1 MDGSRRTSLG
11 HSEVTAEGLLEYVE
25 FECVA
30 PGSCLFSKIRFMA
43 MESFVWE
50 DQAPL
55 LRQLPLNLVEL
66 LWANDWRCPFLLD
79 TGFDTELE
87 AYTLVAGLPGSTETA
102 ATNRRFARIL
112 VAWSLRNCSTIQRLR
127 KRAAST
133 DPYQQAAT
141 LQEFRERHSARTTPF
156 IPSAS
161 KVLFSTNHW
170 RNRRERRKAKAD
182 GLDSRKLVEEDEKA
196 RWVKHVVNVLKEA
209 KVPVCVTK
217 RHWQVTRKQLSRLW
231 LAVVAHGLS
240 EIVAE
245 CFGRFRFGLF
255 ASSGSAGLRTSDKC
269 STISETWNWDLVQR
283 ACLPILLGP

>member
-1 MDGSRRTSLG
+1 
-11 HSEVTAEGLLEYVE
+11 
-25 FECVA
+25 
-30 PGSCLFSKIRFMA
+30 MA
-43 MESFVWE
+43 MEGFVWE

-141 LQEFRERHSARTTPF
+141 LQESGRGTLHVRLR
-156 IPSAS
+156 
-161 KVLFSTNHW
+161 LFHRLLKYCSVQTIG
-170 RNRRERRKAKAD
+170 ET
-182 GLDSRKLVEEDEKA
+182 
-196 RWVKHVVNVLKEA
+196 VVNDA
-209 KVPVCVTK
+209 RPRPTD
-217 RHWQVTRKQLSRLW
+217 WT
-231 LAVVAHGLS
+231 
-240 EIVAE
+240 AE
-245 CFGRFRFGLF
+245 
-255 ASSGSAGLRTSDKC
+255 
-269 STISETWNWDLVQR
+269 N
-283 ACLPILLGP
+283 